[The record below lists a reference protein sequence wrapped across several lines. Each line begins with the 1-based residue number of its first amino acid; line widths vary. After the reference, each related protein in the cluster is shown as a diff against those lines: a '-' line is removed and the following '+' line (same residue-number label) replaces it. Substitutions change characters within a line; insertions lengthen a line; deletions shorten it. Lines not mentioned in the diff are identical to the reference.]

1 MIKSAQSLQR
11 KQKITALQKRRISYY
26 LLIELTFYLFARQ
39 LINKAISRV
48 NKLTVE
54 LIFPGMFCVVFS
66 NE

>member
-1 MIKSAQSLQR
+1 MKSAQSLQR

>member
-1 MIKSAQSLQR
+1 MMKSAQSLQR